1 LMTQVLW
8 FTVLLTGVAMLTK
21 WLGSLCAGAIC
32 NMSFRKGT
40 LIGVGMIPRGEVGL
54 IVALIGS
61 KAGILSKE
69 MFAAAAIMCLATTFV
84 VPMLLKWLAGV
95 FPREMEETPSES
107 QGPICPPQEMEEIHS
122 GVEEPVW
129 AYQEIIEETPL
140 GWSHSPQ
147 EVKS

>member
-1 LMTQVLW
+1 MLYGLMAPVYATVHPAVPATTAKRARVPTPTRVLPS
-8 FTVLLTGVAMLTK
+8 LL
-21 WLGSLCAGAIC
+21 
-32 NMSFRKGT
+32 
-40 LIGVGMIPRGEVGL
+40 P
-54 IVALIGS
+54 
-61 KAGILSKE
+61 GILSKE

-129 AYQEIIEETPL
+129 AYQEIIRGL
-140 GWSHSPQ
+140 
-147 EVKS
+147 